1 MEPILDIATVVRETG
16 VTSRALRF
24 YEARG
29 LIRPMRTASGRRAYG
44 TGELARLD
52 AILTL
57 KRAGFSLSAI
67 AAMLADRRADL
78 GKQVAARLAEIDLR
92 AAEIAETRLLLQT
105 LSSRIDRGEPID
117 VATLCSLIRRGDEKM
132 SEDKWQP
139 VLDRFYSAEEKQ
151 AWADGAA
158 RMPDGFDQQAY
169 AEAWKDLGARIEAA
183 LPLDPGSARAKAYL
197 AEWRALLE
205 PFTAVASP
213 EMMAGAGRLYDR
225 MGEWQ
230 ADVASPFSS
239 RVWAF
244 VQAASA
250 AEG

>member
-1 MEPILDIATVVRETG
+1 MEPILDIATVARETG

-29 LIRPMRTASGRRAYG
+29 LIRPLRTASGRRAYG
-44 TGELARLD
+44 AGELARLD

-92 AAEIAETRLLLQT
+92 AAELAETRLLLQT

-117 VATLCSLIRRGDEKM
+117 VATLCSLIRCGDEKM
-132 SEDKWQP
+132 TEDKWQP
-139 VLDRFYSAEEKQ
+139 VLDRFYSAEERQ

-183 LPLDPGSARAKAYL
+183 LPLDPASARAQAYL
-197 AEWRALLE
+197 AEWRTLLE

-213 EMMAGAGRLYDR
+213 EMVAGAGRLYDR
-225 MGEWQ
+225 MDEWQ
-230 ADVASPFSS
+230 GEVASPFSS

>member
-1 MEPILDIATVVRETG
+1 MEPILDIATVARKTG

-29 LIRPMRTASGRRAYG
+29 LIRPLRTASGRRAYG
-44 TGELARLD
+44 AGELARLD

-57 KRAGFSLSAI
+57 KRAGFSLSVI
-67 AAMLADRRADL
+67 AAMLSDRKADL
-78 GKQVAARLAEIDLR
+78 GKQVAARLAEVDLR
-92 AAEIAETRLLLQT
+92 AAEIAETRLLLQS
-105 LSSRIDRGEPID
+105 LSSRIDRGETID

-139 VLDRFYSAEEKQ
+139 VLDRFYSVEERQ
-151 AWADGAA
+151 AWVDSAT

-169 AEAWKDLGARIEAA
+169 AETWKDLGARIEAA
-183 LPLDPGSARAKAYL
+183 LPLDPAGARAQAYL

-205 PFTAVASP
+205 PFARVASP
-213 EMMAGAGRLYDR
+213 EMMAGAERLYDR
-225 MGEWQ
+225 MDEWQ
-230 ADVASPFSS
+230 GEVASPFSS

>member
-1 MEPILDIATVVRETG
+1 MEPILDIATVVRSTG

-29 LIRPMRTASGRRAYG
+29 LIRPLRTASGRRAYG
-44 TGELARLD
+44 SGELARLD

-67 AAMLADRRADL
+67 AAMLADRKADL
-78 GKQVAARLAEIDLR
+78 GNQVAARLAELEIR

-105 LSSRIDRGEPID
+105 TLSRIDRGEPID
-117 VATLCSLIRRGDEKM
+117 VATLCSLIRCGDETM
-132 SEDKWQP
+132 SEEKWQA
-139 VLDRFYSAEEKQ
+139 VVDRYYGPGEQQHWSDRKALLP
-151 AWADGAA
+151 AD
-158 RMPDGFDQQAY
+158 FDPKAY

-183 LPLDPGSARAKAYL
+183 LPLDPASPRAQAYL

-205 PFTAVASP
+205 PFTRVASP
-213 EMMAGAGRLYDR
+213 EMMAGASRLYDR
-225 MGEWQ
+225 MDEWQ
-230 ADVASPFSS
+230 SEVEAPFSS

-250 AEG
+250 TAG